1 MYKLI
6 AVYLLLLSLGGSQA
20 AKKTDT
26 ESSSIDSI
34 NGQPGSQKTYH
45 VNLNQEIQ
53 IVVSTKGDTKTN
65 ITWRVE
71 YLSQWKNGTLP
82 TTQYPN
88 GTNSSRSN
96 LPNGKGQQIKSTL
109 TLLVTE
115 DVNKIF
121 WLVSHPSHKKPVEY
135 EVPFLVH
142 MPIPPSVSWVGPGK
156 SEECSYHVHEKDDF
170 RLRCRGGGMKNFT
183 INWLDSEGLP
193 VVSNDFL
200 NISAEKDMKNKNAII
215 PFGGSYLDVRPQ
227 RGMKAFGCQVDS
239 PLFAEPL
246 THWVNLTV
254 IHPLNVTL
262 SADNSTCGQMTFTCH
277 TEAIFPEKVTMT

>member
-20 AKKTDT
+20 AQNKV
-26 ESSSIDSI
+26 SSSIVSVSGATLFQ
-34 NGQPGSQKTYH
+34 NKYY
-45 VNLNQEIQ
+45 VNLNQEFQ
-53 IVVSTKGDTKTN
+53 VVVSTSGDAKTN
-65 ITWRVE
+65 ITWKVDF
-71 YLSQWKNGTLP
+71 SSGNGTAYNTK
-82 TTQYPN
+82 TT
-88 GTNSSRSN
+88 RSTEK
-96 LPNGKGQQIKSTL
+96 KGQLIKSTL

-115 DVNKIF
+115 DVNKIT
-121 WLVSHPSHKKPVEY
+121 WSVSHPNHKKPTQF
-135 EVPFLVH
+135 EVPFFIH
-142 MPIPPSVSWVGPGK
+142 MPIPPTVSWIGPGK

-277 TEAIFPEKVTMT
+277 TEAIFPEKVTLT